1 MKKHFLLGKFW
12 NPDDTLKVLGKLQ
25 EDGVVVHDVYS
36 PFPIHGIEPYLNIKR
51 TRLSIASFVYGVMGV
66 LTALLL
72 IGSIYGFIWPMDI
85 GGKPSLS
92 YPAWVPIT
100 FELTVL
106 FAAHGLVITFFIVA
120 QYWPGKKAVLMDER
134 QCDDVF
140 VVAIDKSKLD
150 GDDEEARVSK
160 LFNEGGAFEVS
171 EKEV

>member
-12 NPDDTLKVLGKLQ
+12 NPDDTLKALGKLQ
-25 EDGVVVHDVYS
+25 EDGVRVHDVYS

-51 TRLSIASFVYGVMGV
+51 TRLSVAAFVYGLMGT

-100 FELTVL
+100 FELTIL
-106 FAAHGLVITFFIVA
+106 LAAHGMVITFFIVG

-140 VVAIDKSKLD
+140 VVAIDKNKLED
-150 GDDEEARVSK
+150 DDEARISK
-160 LFNEGGAFEVS
+160 LFNENGAFEVS